1 MEQKKILVWEPW
13 FFMFFGVFH
22 LHRIW
27 GLVDRVS
34 YAEFWIGVL
43 ETKGIF
49 YFVLMGI
56 LAMLCILGI
65 ITFIKNRHS
74 NYWWRWI
81 YIFGGAY
88 VMFDL
93 FAIAIGLKFW
103 NKLLLWMFDTD
114 SPYWNI
120 TWSFFILLGGL
131 AFVLGI
137 KLLRQIRRQLKE

>member
-34 YAEFWIGVL
+34 YAGFWIGVL
-43 ETKGIF
+43 ETKGSF

-65 ITFIKNRHS
+65 VTFIKNRHS